1 MFHSGRRPMGRLFYW
16 IVIGIL
22 AWTHPFA
29 AASPVPGP
37 PTLTTVA
44 DTVYRA
50 DGTPAQGNLII
61 TWPAF
66 VTATG
71 TAVAAGNVNVTLGA
85 NGALS
90 VGLAPN
96 AGAST
101 VGLYYTVVF
110 QLGPGEVRTE
120 YWVVP
125 TTSPANLAAVR
136 TTPGSGTAAQS
147 VSMQYVNTALATKA
161 NDSSM
166 VHLSGSETISGT
178 KSFAVAP
185 SVPAPLGTG
194 DVANKAYVDTSVA
207 NVGAGN
213 FLPTA
218 GGTLTGPL
226 TLKWKSDRPI
236 AGIDEAVCG
245 QCVGRKGG
253 PDHRACTCGRA
264 GIRHGELRNMFIRQ
278 RNVGCM
284 WKRGRKRINDSGW
297 KPGDC

>member
-1 MFHSGRRPMGRLFYW
+1 MFHSGRRLMGRLFYW

-161 NDSSM
+161 HDSSM
-166 VHLSGSETISGT
+166 VHLSGSETTFGT
-178 KSFAVAP
+178 QYFFAAP
-185 SVPAPLGTG
+185 SVAEPPAPEANARRIQLKAASSCPRGSCAWTSSGNAISVPSRISEPHQRVEFESLDLCGLGYRG
-194 DVANKAYVDTSVA
+194 C
-207 NVGAGN
+207 
-213 FLPTA
+213 TA
-218 GGTLTGPL
+218 T
-226 TLKWKSDRPI
+226 
-236 AGIDEAVCG
+236 
-245 QCVGRKGG
+245 
-253 PDHRACTCGRA
+253 GRA
-264 GIRHGELRNMFIRQ
+264 GSDYGGELSGRGG
-278 RNVGCM
+278 VGDDRILHGLRT
-284 WKRGRKRINDSGW
+284 WRGICTGERDGGN
-297 KPGDC
+297 

>member
-96 AGAST
+96 AGASP

-136 TTPGSGTAAQS
+136 TTPGSGTAGAP
-147 VSMQYVNTALATKA
+147 VWLQYVNTALA
-161 NDSSM
+161 
-166 VHLSGSETISGT
+166 SEAYHCSVVLMRGT
-178 KSFAVAP
+178 DYIC
-185 SVPAPLGTG
+185 GTG
-194 DVANKAYVDTSVA
+194 E
-207 NVGAGN
+207 
-213 FLPTA
+213 F
-218 GGTLTGPL
+218 GT
-226 TLKWKSDRPI
+226 
-236 AGIDEAVCG
+236 C
-245 QCVGRKGG
+245 
-253 PDHRACTCGRA
+253 
-264 GIRHGELRNMFIRQ
+264 
-278 RNVGCM
+278 
-284 WKRGRKRINDSGW
+284 
-297 KPGDC
+297 